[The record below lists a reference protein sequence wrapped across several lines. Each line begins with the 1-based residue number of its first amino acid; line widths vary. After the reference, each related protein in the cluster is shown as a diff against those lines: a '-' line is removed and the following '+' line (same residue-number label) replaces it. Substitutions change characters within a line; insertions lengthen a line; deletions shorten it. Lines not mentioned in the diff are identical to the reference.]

1 MPPARPL
8 DASTADLARSD
19 CRADAGARIQRANAG
34 PNVFR
39 GVRPTPSICLTG
51 ETR

>member
-1 MPPARPL
+1 MKPASPL
-8 DASTADLARSD
+8 AAPVADLVRSD
-19 CRADAGARIQRANAG
+19 RPADAAARVQRGNAG

-39 GVRPTPSICLTG
+39 GVSPTPSICLTG